1 VNLKA
6 DGTDAGKSY
15 YFKIVAVN
23 TIGDSEFSEPYL
35 VVAATIPE
43 APTLL
48 TRNQEL
54 TTKTVLSF
62 TWSQGVSNG
71 GSPIIDYKVTYDR
84 SMNSWVEV
92 ASGLTALSFTTT
104 YLQSITPGNYYKFRV

>member
-15 YFKIVAVN
+15 YFKIAAVN
-23 TIGDSEFSEPYL
+23 TIGDSELSEPYL

-48 TRNQEL
+48 TRN
-54 TTKTVLSF
+54 
-62 TWSQGVSNG
+62 
-71 GSPIIDYKVTYDR
+71 
-84 SMNSWVEV
+84 
-92 ASGLTALSFTTT
+92 
-104 YLQSITPGNYYKFRV
+104 